1 MKLSVGFTIRAAT
14 VFGFGGM
21 QRIGVAG
28 GRGFLDSMDWCRLK
42 ERTAKGCNTTIEATG
57 YRGVPNV

>member
-1 MKLSVGFTIRAAT
+1 MVRGALVSL
-14 VFGFGGM
+14 
-21 QRIGVAG
+21 AG
-28 GRGFLDSMDWCRLK
+28 GASLGSMDWCRLK